1 MAFVA
6 SEEGLFPT
14 HCASQSLEEQQGK
27 GLPGFADRQQ
37 VIKITAR
44 NWALWRITMS
54 KPTLRSDFQVSLSY
68 RMRPC
73 VKKLPLPLPKFQG
86 SLCNNG
92 QKDYKSK
99 SLLQDCVS

>member
-1 MAFVA
+1 
-6 SEEGLFPT
+6 
-14 HCASQSLEEQQGK
+14 
-27 GLPGFADRQQ
+27 
-37 VIKITAR
+37 
-44 NWALWRITMS
+44 MS

-73 VKKLPLPLPKFQG
+73 VKKLALPLPKFQA

-92 QKDYKSK
+92 QKDYKDK